1 LNPAPLLWNFE
12 HAPRAAELAKRYVLD
27 YTLPAKCADDLARG
41 AADVGL
47 VPIASY
53 ATTPG
58 LAIVPGCAIASLNHV
73 RSILLVVGHPDG
85 ITAVRSVAVDSGSRS
100 SAVYAQILFRKFLG
114 IKPEF
119 ISTEP
124 NLENMLDH
132 ADAAL
137 VIGDAALLALEHRK
151 QIEERV
157 GKRFERDHLWLDMAA
172 EWRSRTGLPWV
183 AAFWAARP
191 ESLSSSGITAAQ
203 LTKDLTQSRD
213 NGLLHIDDLVMEW
226 TPRIALRP
234 ETIHE
239 YLSGNIY
246 YRLDEEC
253 IESVKTFFKYAAECG
268 VLPEAPPL
276 RFL

>member
-1 LNPAPLLWNFE
+1 
-12 HAPRAAELAKRYVLD
+12 
-27 YTLPAKCADDLARG
+27 
-41 AADVGL
+41 
-47 VPIASY
+47 
-53 ATTPG
+53 
-58 LAIVPGCAIASLNHV
+58 
-73 RSILLVVGHPDG
+73 
-85 ITAVRSVAVDSGSRS
+85 
-100 SAVYAQILFRKFLG
+100 
-114 IKPEF
+114 
-119 ISTEP
+119 
-124 NLENMLDH
+124 
-132 ADAAL
+132 